1 VIRQSQLSVL
11 IGLFVAVWF
20 AISGIHWLASPA
32 EVLARPGAV
41 VDGLARS
48 FSLAVFTVFL
58 AVCSFD
64 LWLWRLPLLPRW
76 VVDRPI
82 LAGTWKAE
90 LTVVWREKDGQER
103 TNKFQGHMV
112 VYQTYSA
119 ISMKLLTDTSSSR
132 LVASE
137 MTAEK
142 DQSYTFGAV
151 YQATPTP
158 EVRSSHGRMI
168 HFGGMLLECQGR
180 CPDRLRGHF
189 WTDEFSRGT
198 LVLHPRWTG
207 RHFGSWE
214 AAQAAF
220 AAYEKQRQPR
230 AECAD

>member
-1 VIRQSQLSVL
+1 MIRQSQLSVL

-20 AISGIHWLASPA
+20 AISGIHWLAAPGEALS
-32 EVLARPGAV
+32 RPGAIL
-41 VDGLARS
+41 DGLARS
-48 FSLAVFTVFL
+48 FSLAVFAVFL
-58 AVCSFD
+58 AVCAFD
-64 LWLWRLPLLPRW
+64 LWLWRVPFLPRW

-82 LAGTWKAE
+82 LTGTWKTE
-90 LTVVWREKDGQER
+90 LTVVWREKDGREG
-103 TNKFQGHMV
+103 TNTFQGHMI

-158 EVRSSHGRMI
+158 EARGSHGRPI

-198 LVLHPRWTG
+198 LVLYPRWTA
-207 RHFGSWE
+207 RHFGSYE
-214 AAQAAF
+214 AAQAAY
-220 AAYEKQRQPR
+220 AAYEKQQQEGAGRPG
-230 AECAD
+230 